1 MICEFRLPGN
11 DCNSYIPCIFSVSIQ
26 LCNFM
31 RPLQVFILNV
41 FRSYHSLMVVCN
53 NKLETNL
60 CLLWSNI
67 IYYVF
72 MYVCMHVC
80 MYAYHVIYLPIYVC
94 KYRYTYI
101 HTYRFV
107 KLSKDVANKR
117 CANYAVA

>member
-1 MICEFRLPGN
+1 
-11 DCNSYIPCIFSVSIQ
+11 
-26 LCNFM
+26 
-31 RPLQVFILNV
+31 
-41 FRSYHSLMVVCN
+41 MVVCN

-80 MYAYHVIYLPIYVC
+80 SMYAYHVIYIPIYVNI
-94 KYRYTYI
+94 YIYI
-101 HTYRFV
+101 HTDRFV

-117 CANYAVA
+117 CAIYAVA